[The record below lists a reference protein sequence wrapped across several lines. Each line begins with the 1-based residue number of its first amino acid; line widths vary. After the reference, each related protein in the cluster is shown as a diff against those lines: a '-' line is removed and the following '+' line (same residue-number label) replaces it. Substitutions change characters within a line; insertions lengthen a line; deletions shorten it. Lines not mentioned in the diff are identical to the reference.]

1 VRGGFAVAGWSA
13 GANIAA
19 VVAQR
24 ARDEG
29 GPEITGQ
36 LLLNPVTDCD
46 MTRPS
51 YTENSDGYILT
62 SALMAWFW
70 GHYAEPD
77 ERTDPRAS
85 PLRTSSLADLPPAMI
100 VTCEFDPLRDEGE
113 AYAKALAAAGVDVQH
128 HRARGQ
134 IHTSIPAVGALLS
147 GAATRGQMAE
157 ALRGFAGA
165 GVPA

>member
-1 VRGGFAVAGWSA
+1 M
-13 GANIAA
+13 
-19 VVAQR
+19 VAQR

-51 YTENSDGYILT
+51 YTENADGYILT

-70 GHYAEPD
+70 DHYADPA
-77 ERTDPRAS
+77 ERTDPQAS
-85 PLRTSSLADLPPAMI
+85 PLRAGSLADLPPAMI

-113 AYAKALAAAGVDVQH
+113 AYAEALAAAGVAVRH

-147 GAATRGQMAE
+147 GAGTRGEMAQ
-157 ALRGFAGA
+157 ALRSFSGA
-165 GVPA
+165 GIPA